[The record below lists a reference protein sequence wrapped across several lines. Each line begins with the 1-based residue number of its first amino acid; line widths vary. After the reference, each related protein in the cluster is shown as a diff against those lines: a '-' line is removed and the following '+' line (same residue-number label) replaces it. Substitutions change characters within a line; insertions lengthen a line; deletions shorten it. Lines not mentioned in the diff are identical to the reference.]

1 MSNPWGNYLEDAHEE
16 SSLQYL
22 LDLIE
27 DQDEDDQDEL
37 EEMSN
42 FLDTMTVN
50 MNHRRIKWGHE
61 HLDLNEHV
69 ESLQGSIS
77 HPLLNVKAIQV
88 HTIWVITMIM
98 DLMYRPFVMLTFVS
112 CSSLLQHLGIQET

>member
-16 SSLQYL
+16 SSFQYL

-42 FLDTMTVN
+42 FLAVMTVN
-50 MNHRRIKWGHE
+50 MNQRRIKWRHE
-61 HLDLNEHV
+61 RLNWNEHV
-69 ESLQGSIS
+69 EK
-77 HPLLNVKAIQV
+77 LLHEDMFDSK
-88 HTIWVITMIM
+88 
-98 DLMYRPFVMLTFVS
+98 Y
-112 CSSLLQHLGIQET
+112 